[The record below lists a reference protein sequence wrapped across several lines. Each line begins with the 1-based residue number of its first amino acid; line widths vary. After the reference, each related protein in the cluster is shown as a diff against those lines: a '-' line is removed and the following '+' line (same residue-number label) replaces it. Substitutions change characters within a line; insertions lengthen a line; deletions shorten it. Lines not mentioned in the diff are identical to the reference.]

1 MTPDQ
6 IDLARRLVACPR
18 WRWMPGMTAIPL
30 SHERERWLLCW
41 CEEDGSEAGGYQTT
55 GGKWWGIATSDLP
68 MVLREGWVPDLT
80 DPATAGC
87 LLAMLVAADPG
98 AGWGVSCG
106 PDVGWRATS
115 CAHDLSGATCGEA
128 LARALLVVW
137 EDAP

>member
-1 MTPDQ
+1 MRPDQ

-18 WRWMPGMTAIPL
+18 WRWVPGMGVRRWSGHGKVSAVARVSASFRETPWL
-30 SHERERWLLCW
+30 S
-41 CEEDGSEAGGYQTT
+41 
-55 GGKWWGIATSDLP
+55 
-68 MVLREGWVPDLT
+68 EGWLPDLT

-137 EDAP
+137 EAAP

>member
-6 IDLARRLVACPR
+6 IDLARRLVACRR
-18 WRWMPGMTAIPL
+18 WRWMAGMLSSGRRVVLADADAVCGTAVRKMW
-30 SHERERWLLCW
+30 S
-41 CEEDGSEAGGYQTT
+41 GGWESVGVY
-55 GGKWWGIATSDLP
+55 IDDL
-68 MVLREGWVPDLT
+68 PDLT

-137 EDAP
+137 EAA

>member
-18 WRWMPGMTAIPL
+18 WRWVPEKRWVQVRAAPLDTIIGRIQDRRPRDGMDVPNGA
-30 SHERERWLLCW
+30 
-41 CEEDGSEAGGYQTT
+41 
-55 GGKWWGIATSDLP
+55 
-68 MVLREGWVPDLT
+68 VPDLT

-87 LLAMLVAADPG
+87 LLAMLVAVDPG

-137 EDAP
+137 EAAP

>member
-18 WRWMPGMTAIPL
+18 WRWLPGMCFVDDT
-30 SHERERWLLCW
+30 
-41 CEEDGSEAGGYQTT
+41 GSIWRVQTL
-55 GGKWWGIATSDLP
+55 WHAAHVHSDRL
-68 MVLREGWVPDLT
+68 PDLT

-87 LLAMLVAADPG
+87 LLAALVAADPG

-115 CAHDLSGATCGEA
+115 CDHDLSGATCGEA
-128 LARALLVVW
+128 VARALLVVW
-137 EDAP
+137 EAAP